1 MNEKLKQIGIP
12 FILML
17 IIDLGIYISKMNV
30 SESFSPQIGLLIASG
45 LIFGPYGA
53 VGSVVANIIC
63 DCIKGTDI
71 ISSLLS
77 GIVSFGVSY
86 LAYKLWYVN
95 YKKRNEVTQPKLNN
109 TPNLTIYLEIILL
122 CGALYSI
129 LHGKLAYLIYPGTI
143 PIINLIEILYFLNM
157 INASF
162 IMGIIGIWLSNK
174 YKLTYIPKTS
184 KKEVNEK
191 LYKFLIILLILSL
204 TLTLIIDC
212 CFVLDDYIVII
223 ELITVSLIL
232 FAYLTKPITS
242 DITVNNKNS
251 TPEEIMNIFLLI
263 TLFIMII
270 GIYLSY
276 DSSLIAII
284 QKIIPLTKS
293 IILISMILIM
303 DILLLIFFIPSL
315 AVLRYIEIKVIE
327 PIVSFSKIKSS
338 IRENEKI
345 DSERLLNIYS
355 RYINKDTEIGT
366 LARSYTDLINYNNSY
381 IENIHKIESE
391 KERINAELDIAT
403 KIQASALPT
412 EKIENNDFIVNGY
425 SHPAKEVGGDFFD
438 YYMLDENNLAIVIGD
453 VSDKGVPAAL
463 VAMTTQKTIKQIL
476 KHEHNPSKVLYQ
488 INNELCE
495 NNPESMFLTL
505 WLGIYNKTTKKLI
518 FSNAGHNPPLIKE
531 NDEFKY
537 LNIDSEIALG
547 VFEDYDYVLDEINLT
562 NEIILYTDGITDA
575 TNKND
580 KMYGED
586 RLLNFFNEFESDKNP
601 IIPLLNDIHDFT
613 KDAEQYDD
621 MTLLCLKI
629 KND

>member
-143 PIINLIEILYFLNM
+143 PIIDLIEILYFLNM

>member
-1 MNEKLKQIGIP
+1 
-12 FILML
+12 
-17 IIDLGIYISKMNV
+17 
-30 SESFSPQIGLLIASG
+30 
-45 LIFGPYGA
+45 
-53 VGSVVANIIC
+53 
-63 DCIKGTDI
+63 
-71 ISSLLS
+71 
-77 GIVSFGVSY
+77 
-86 LAYKLWYVN
+86 
-95 YKKRNEVTQPKLNN
+95 
-109 TPNLTIYLEIILL
+109 
-122 CGALYSI
+122 
-129 LHGKLAYLIYPGTI
+129 
-143 PIINLIEILYFLNM
+143 
-157 INASF
+157 
-162 IMGIIGIWLSNK
+162 
-174 YKLTYIPKTS
+174 
-184 KKEVNEK
+184 
-191 LYKFLIILLILSL
+191 
-204 TLTLIIDC
+204 
-212 CFVLDDYIVII
+212 
-223 ELITVSLIL
+223 
-232 FAYLTKPITS
+232 
-242 DITVNNKNS
+242 
-251 TPEEIMNIFLLI
+251 
-263 TLFIMII
+263 MII

-586 RLLNFFNEFESDKNP
+586 RLLNFFNEFESDENP

>member
-143 PIINLIEILYFLNM
+143 PIIDLIEILYFLNM

-174 YKLTYIPKTS
+174 YKLTYIPKTK

-586 RLLNFFNEFESDKNP
+586 RLLNFFNEFESDENP

>member
-191 LYKFLIILLILSL
+191 LYKILIILLILSL

-212 CFVLDDYIVII
+212 CFVLNDYIVII

-586 RLLNFFNEFESDKNP
+586 RLLNFFNEFESDENP
-601 IIPLLNDIHDFT
+601 IRPLLNDIHDFT
-613 KDAEQYDD
+613 KDAKQYDD

>member
-613 KDAEQYDD
+613 KDAKQYDD

>member
-191 LYKFLIILLILSL
+191 LYKILIILLILSL

-212 CFVLDDYIVII
+212 CFVLNDYIVII

-366 LARSYTDLINYNNSY
+366 LARSYTDLINYNNRY

-412 EKIENNDFIVNGY
+412 GKIENNDFIVNGY

-586 RLLNFFNEFESDKNP
+586 RLLNFFNEFESDENP
-601 IIPLLNDIHDFT
+601 IRPLLNDIHDFT
-613 KDAEQYDD
+613 KDAKQYDD

>member
-191 LYKFLIILLILSL
+191 LYKILIILLILSL

-212 CFVLDDYIVII
+212 CFVLNDYIVII
-223 ELITVSLIL
+223 ELITLSLIL

-366 LARSYTDLINYNNSY
+366 LARSYTDLINYNNRY

-412 EKIENNDFIVNGY
+412 GKIENNDFIVNGY

-586 RLLNFFNEFESDKNP
+586 RLLNFFNEFESDENP
-601 IIPLLNDIHDFT
+601 IRPLLNDIHDFT
-613 KDAEQYDD
+613 KDAKQYDD

>member
-1 MNEKLKQIGIP
+1 MNKKLKQIGIP

-143 PIINLIEILYFLNM
+143 PIIHLIEILYFLNM

-242 DITVNNKNS
+242 DITVDNKNS

-412 EKIENNDFIVNGY
+412 EKIENNNFIVNGY

-586 RLLNFFNEFESDKNP
+586 RLLNFFNEFESDENP

>member
-191 LYKFLIILLILSL
+191 LYKILIILLILSL

-212 CFVLDDYIVII
+212 CFVLNDYIVII

-366 LARSYTDLINYNNSY
+366 LARSYTDLINYNNRY

-412 EKIENNDFIVNGY
+412 GKIENNDFIVNGY

-586 RLLNFFNEFESDKNP
+586 RLLNFFNEFESDENP
-601 IIPLLNDIHDFT
+601 IRPLLNDIHDFT
-613 KDAEQYDD
+613 KDAKQYDD

-629 KND
+629 K

>member
-412 EKIENNDFIVNGY
+412 EKIENNNFIVNGY

-586 RLLNFFNEFESDKNP
+586 RLLNFFNEFESDENP

>member
-366 LARSYTDLINYNNSY
+366 LARSYTDLINYNNRY

-412 EKIENNDFIVNGY
+412 GKIENNDFIVNGY

-586 RLLNFFNEFESDKNP
+586 RLLNFFNEFESDENP
-601 IIPLLNDIHDFT
+601 IRPLLNDIHDFT
-613 KDAEQYDD
+613 KDAKQYDD

>member
-191 LYKFLIILLILSL
+191 LYKILIILLILSL

-212 CFVLDDYIVII
+212 CFVLNDYIVII
-223 ELITVSLIL
+223 ELITLSLIL

-242 DITVNNKNS
+242 DITINNKKS

-366 LARSYTDLINYNNSY
+366 LARSYTDLINYNNRY

-412 EKIENNDFIVNGY
+412 GKIENNDFIVNGY

-586 RLLNFFNEFESDKNP
+586 RLLNFFNEFESDENP

-613 KDAEQYDD
+613 KDAKQYDD

>member
-242 DITVNNKNS
+242 DITVDNKNS

-412 EKIENNDFIVNGY
+412 EKIENNNFIVNGY

-586 RLLNFFNEFESDKNP
+586 RLLNFFNEFESDENP

>member
-366 LARSYTDLINYNNSY
+366 LARSYTDLINYNNRY

>member
-191 LYKFLIILLILSL
+191 LYKILIILLILSL

-212 CFVLDDYIVII
+212 CFVLNDYIVII
-223 ELITVSLIL
+223 ELITLSLIL

>member
-143 PIINLIEILYFLNM
+143 PIIDLIEILYFLNM

-366 LARSYTDLINYNNSY
+366 LARSYTDLINYNNRY

-412 EKIENNDFIVNGY
+412 EKIENNNFIVNGY

-601 IIPLLNDIHDFT
+601 IRPLLNDIHDFT

>member
-586 RLLNFFNEFESDKNP
+586 RLLNFFNEFESDENP
-601 IIPLLNDIHDFT
+601 IRPLLNDIHDFT
-613 KDAEQYDD
+613 KDAKQYDD

>member
-191 LYKFLIILLILSL
+191 LYKILIILLILSL

-212 CFVLDDYIVII
+212 CFVLNDYIVII
-223 ELITVSLIL
+223 ELITLSLIL

-242 DITVNNKNS
+242 DITINNKKS

-366 LARSYTDLINYNNSY
+366 LARSYTDLINYNNRY

-412 EKIENNDFIVNGY
+412 EKIENNNFIVNGY

-537 LNIDSEIALG
+537 LNIDSKIALG

-586 RLLNFFNEFESDKNP
+586 RLLNFFNEFESDENP
-601 IIPLLNDIHDFT
+601 IRPLLNDIHDFT
-613 KDAEQYDD
+613 KDAKQYDD

>member
-129 LHGKLAYLIYPGTI
+129 LHGKLAYLIYPGAI

-191 LYKFLIILLILSL
+191 LYKILIILLILSL

-223 ELITVSLIL
+223 ELITLSLIL

-242 DITVNNKNS
+242 DITVDNKNS

-412 EKIENNDFIVNGY
+412 GKIENNDFIVNGY

-562 NEIILYTDGITDA
+562 NEIILYTDGITDT

-586 RLLNFFNEFESDKNP
+586 RLLNFFNEFESDENP

>member
-129 LHGKLAYLIYPGTI
+129 LHGKLAYLIYPGAI

-191 LYKFLIILLILSL
+191 LYKILIILLILSL

-412 EKIENNDFIVNGY
+412 EKIENNNFIVNGY

-586 RLLNFFNEFESDKNP
+586 RLLNFFNEFESDENP
-601 IIPLLNDIHDFT
+601 IRPLLNDIHDFT
-613 KDAEQYDD
+613 KDAKQYDD

>member
-270 GIYLSY
+270 GIYRSY

>member
-366 LARSYTDLINYNNSY
+366 LARSYTDLINYNNRY

-586 RLLNFFNEFESDKNP
+586 RLLNFFNEFESDENP
-601 IIPLLNDIHDFT
+601 IRPLLNDIHDFT
-613 KDAEQYDD
+613 KDAKQYDD

>member
-1 MNEKLKQIGIP
+1 MNNKLKQIGIP

-17 IIDLGIYISKMNV
+17 IIDLGIYASEMNV
-30 SESFSPQIGLLIASG
+30 SESFSPQIGLLITSG

-53 VGSVVANIIC
+53 VGSVAANILC
-63 DCIKGTDI
+63 DCIKGTGI

-109 TPNLTIYLEIILL
+109 TPNLIIYLEIILL
-122 CGALYSI
+122 CGGLYSI
-129 LHGKLAYLIYPGTI
+129 LHGKLAHLIYPDLI

-174 YKLTYIPKTS
+174 YELTYIPKTS

-191 LYKFLIILLILSL
+191 LYKILIFLLISSMI
-204 TLTLIIDC
+204 LTLIIDC
-212 CFVLDDYIVII
+212 CFFLDDYIVII
-223 ELITVSLIL
+223 ELITISLIL

-242 DITVNNKNS
+242 DITVDNKNS
-251 TPEEIMNIFLLI
+251 TPEEIMNIFLLT

-315 AVLRYIEIKVIE
+315 AVLRYVEIKVIE

-338 IRENEKI
+338 IHENEKI

-381 IENIHKIESE
+381 IDNIHKIESE

-412 EKIENNDFIVNGY
+412 EKIENNNFIVNGY

-438 YYMLDENNLAIVIGD
+438 YYMIDENNLAIVIGD

-586 RLLNFFNEFESDKNP
+586 RLLNFFNEFESDENP

-613 KDAEQYDD
+613 KDAKQYDD